1 MNNNSNTEL
10 YSSHDSS
17 FLVNW
22 AGKTIRPI
30 RISLPSPPPLELI
43 DGYGLNPEQQVFRPL
58 TIPIRLIKLEQDV
71 RREYSDKD
79 RGITACRILNR
90 FWELL
95 ENRREDYKTEIEFIK
110 KVIYYMFEGY
120 WCFIDGKPTYI
131 PGWYFSYLN
140 FNKITL
146 KVGFG
151 LPEYREDSRLRWCFR
166 EYLYNTTETFADL
179 DIKTS
184 KAFKVEDENGNMVYR
199 MIKTGKKLFVG
210 SIEPKGR
217 RKGLTNEYCHILIR
231 LGMSNRGSDR
241 LCTIVSMG
249 GENAETHFKKKLIP
263 AFNNLPLWIKAIY
276 RGGMILQGT
285 SIEFASKDYS
295 EIGYLGTTINYT
307 DSGGDLA
314 NDGKMIIGAGFDEQG
329 KGKRLGNVQNRW
341 HVNREAMS
349 LGAGEGIV
357 GFCMHPS
364 TVEQMSEGGQD
375 YKDMCDLSDFYTRTA
390 NGQTQSGLAVL
401 FLPDDYCLEFYMD
414 KFGQAVYENPTERQ
428 IRLGFNKTIGSKTY
442 IANTRKSLYDPNN
455 PTKMVAYRSFVRK
468 HPIWYEECWTGIA
481 GQLGLPNELIRKR
494 KTELEI
500 KSETVHGEF
509 EWVSRLKLSVVFV
522 ESQGGRWTVAK
533 ILAPTESC
541 RVTTMEQYSAFEKDD
556 IIVNRPAGRIETIVG
571 VDSHQ
576 FSNKSE
582 ARFIEAKNTKK
593 SETGISVLQRRNKNL
608 DISTDPK
615 KWKSR
620 KFIASFQGR
629 LDTSAE
635 QADEALKAA
644 VYYNGLINIEINR
657 REVWEEIV
665 KQKMGGYLNFKL
677 EILANGEPKM
687 SYTPGTSITGFNKSS
702 GFTLLADYLIY
713 NWDVEPIYEIL
724 NDCDEIS
731 SMEEL
736 TKYDRLASALQ
747 ALFGDE
753 SLYPDYLSGE
763 FEDQELE
770 NSGFVLGAETFRI

>member
-1 MNNNSNTEL
+1 MNENSNMDL

-43 DGYGLNPEQQVFRPL
+43 DGYGLHPEQQVFRPL
-58 TIPIRLIKLEQDV
+58 TVPTRLLRLEQDIK
-71 RREYSDKD
+71 REFSDKD

-95 ENRREDYKTEIEFIK
+95 ENRREDYREEIEFIK
-110 KVIYYMFEGY
+110 KVIYYMYEGY

-131 PGWYFSYLN
+131 PAWYFSYLN
-140 FNKITL
+140 FHKMTL

-151 LPEYREDSRLRWCFR
+151 LPEYREKSRLRWLFR
-166 EYLYNTTETFADL
+166 EYLYTTDETFADI
-179 DIKTS
+179 DIKTGQAI
-184 KAFKVEDENGNMVYR
+184 KTDDGNGNMIFR
-199 MIKTGKKLFVG
+199 MIKTGKKLFYG
-210 SIEPKGR
+210 SIEPKDR
-217 RKGLTNEYCHILIR
+217 RGGLTNEYCHLLIR
-231 LGMSNRGSDR
+231 LAMAHRGQDR

-249 GENAETHFKKKLIP
+249 GENAETHFKKKLLP
-263 AFNNLPLWIKAIY
+263 AFNNLPLWIKPIY
-276 RGGMILQGT
+276 RGSMILQGT
-285 SIEFASKDYS
+285 QIEFVSKDYS

-307 DSGGDLA
+307 DSATDLA
-314 NDGKMIIGAGFDEQG
+314 NDGKMILGAGYDEQG

-349 LGAGEGIV
+349 LGAGENII

-364 TVEQMSEGGQD
+364 TVEQMDEGGRD
-375 YKDMCDLSDFYTRTA
+375 YKDMCDLSDFYTRSA
-390 NGQTQSGLAVL
+390 NGQTRSGLAL
-401 FLPDDYCLEFYMD
+401 LYFPSDFCLEEYMD
-414 KFGQAVYENPTERQ
+414 KFGSAVVDYPTDRQ
-428 IRLGFNKTIGSKTY
+428 VRLGYTKHIGSRTY
-442 IANTRKSLYDPNN
+442 INNTRKSLYDPDN
-455 PTKMVAYRSFVRK
+455 PAKMVAYRSIVRK
-468 HPIWYEECWTGIA
+468 YPIAYEECWTGIA

-494 KTELEI
+494 KIELEI
-500 KSETVHGEF
+500 KPETVRGEF
-509 EWVSRLKLSVVFV
+509 EWVSRQKLSVVFV
-522 ESQGGRWTVAK
+522 ESGNGRWSVAK
-533 ILAPTESC
+533 ILPPTESC

-593 SETGISVLQRRNKNL
+593 SETGISVLQRRNTNL
-608 DISTDPK
+608 DIGTDPK
-615 KWKSR
+615 KWKTR

-702 GFTLLADYLIY
+702 GFSLLADYLIN
-713 NWDVEPIYEIL
+713 NWQIEPIYEIL
-724 NDCDEIS
+724 SDCDEIS

-753 SLYPDYLSGE
+753 SLYADYLSGE
-763 FEDQELE
+763 FDEQELE
-770 NSGFVLGAETFRI
+770 SGFILGADTFRL

>member
-1 MNNNSNTEL
+1 M
-10 YSSHDSS
+10 YSSHDDS

-43 DGYGLNPEQQVFRPL
+43 DGYGLHPEQQVFKPL
-58 TIPIRLIKLEQDV
+58 HVPERLKKLENDV
-71 RREYSDKD
+71 KREFSEKD
-79 RGITACRILNR
+79 RNITSARILNR

-95 ENRREDYKTEIEFIK
+95 ETRREDYKDEIEFIK
-110 KVIYYMFEGY
+110 KILYYMYEGY

-131 PGWYFSYLN
+131 TGWHFSYLN
-140 FNKITL
+140 FHRMTL
-146 KVGFG
+146 DVGAG
-151 LPEYREDSRLRWCFR
+151 LPEYREDSRLKWLFR
-166 EYLYNTTETFADL
+166 EYLYKTTETFADL
-179 DIKTS
+179 DPKTG
-184 KAFKVEDENGNMVYR
+184 KAFKVQDGNGNMVYR
-199 MIKTGKKLFVG
+199 MVDTGKKLFVG

-217 RKGLTNEYCHILIR
+217 RKGLTNEYCHMLIR
-231 LGMSNRGSDR
+231 MGMAHRGEDR

-249 GENAETHFKKKLIP
+249 GENAETHFKKKLLP
-263 AFNNLPLWIKAIY
+263 AFNDMPLWLKPIY
-276 RGGMILQGT
+276 RGSLVLQGT
-285 SIEFASKDYS
+285 QIEFISKDYS
-295 EIGYLGTTINYT
+295 EIGVLGTTINYT
-307 DSGGDLA
+307 NSAGDLA
-314 NDGKMIIGAGFDEQG
+314 NDGKMILAAGYDEQG

-349 LGAGEGIV
+349 LGAGESII

-364 TVEQMSEGGQD
+364 TVEQMDEGGRD

-390 NGQTQSGLAVL
+390 NGQTQSGLAL
-401 FLPDDYCLEFYMD
+401 CYLPDDFCLEFYID
-414 KFGQAVYENPTERQ
+414 KFGNAVMDSPTPRQ
-428 IRLGFNKTIGSKTY
+428 IRTGFKKRIGSTEFIK
-442 IANTRKSLYDPNN
+442 NTRKSLYDVNDPK
-455 PTKMVAYRSFVRK
+455 KMEAYRSFVRK
-468 HPIWYEECWTGIA
+468 HPIQYEECWTGIA
-481 GQLGLPNELIRKR
+481 GQLGLPNELLRKR

-500 KSETVHGEF
+500 KPETVKGEF
-509 EWVSRLKLSVVFV
+509 EWVSKPKLIVTFT
-522 ESQGGRWTVAK
+522 ERKDGRWTVAK
-533 ILAPTESC
+533 ILPQHESC
-541 RVTTMEQYSAFEKDD
+541 RVTTMEQYSAFEKED
-556 IIVNRPAGRIETIVG
+556 IIVNRPAGRIETIIG

-608 DISTDPK
+608 DTGTDQK
-615 KWKSR
+615 KWNSR

-629 LDTSAE
+629 LDTSAD

-665 KQKMGGYLNFKL
+665 RQKMGGYLNFKL

-687 SYTPGTSITGFNKSS
+687 SYTPGTSITGTNKST

-713 NWDVEPIYEIL
+713 NWDIEPIMELIT
-724 NDCDEIS
+724 DCDEIS
-731 SMEEL
+731 SIEEL
-736 TKYDRLASALQ
+736 TKYDRIASAIQ

-753 SLYPDYLSGE
+753 SLYPDFLSGE
-763 FEDQELE
+763 FDEQEME
-770 NSGFVLGAETFRI
+770 SGFVLGAETFRV